1 MGISKEFEFRA
12 EVMLPQNFTSVFGL
26 YFGVAQTKHGG
37 ERHLILKKRQNKS
50 THTDIKIR

>member
-1 MGISKEFEFRA
+1 MGISKEFEFRV

-37 ERHLILKKRQNKS
+37 ERHLILKKLTKQKA
-50 THTDIKIR
+50 HIRT